1 VPASTPRRWRGIA
14 AWVLAVLTAIAVT
27 ASVVGLWVHR
37 VAFDTDAF
45 MATVTPVVESESVQ
59 AVVSDR
65 VASDLVEALDLE
77 ARISGVVT
85 QAEERFVARL
95 GEALGVSAEVLERL
109 IDTRL
114 GLEQIAPALAAGAEA
129 RIEDAVHRFVSSPD
143 GTQMLLSLV
152 EVAHERTVHLLRD
165 EVDQL
170 PNLVVADGEVRFNTV
185 PLLAAALRAA
195 VNQGLDVIGI
205 DRQIPPFDSAED
217 ADQAVARLA
226 DVLGRDLPDDFGQVT
241 VGSQEGLQ
249 RAQDLARL
257 FDRIVWLVLVV
268 TLVLAVAAALVAP
281 SIRQGVMRVGVAA
294 VVGALAG
301 WLIVEAITAGLPD
314 AAATADGQAAIAD
327 LTGALVTSLR
337 TIALLLAAVGALAA
351 VLAFLP
357 TVMPARLEGE
367 SAVSPDRAPPSAPAT
382 GPIPPTPT
390 FADESTPP
398 PAEGTPPPAE
408 STPPPADGAPPAAV
422 AEPPSAET
430 ETAASDAE
438 SPVHDAESASVD
450 ADAPAAGTQPP
461 VADDSGTRPRRQS
474 ARRRKPV
481 PPPDA

>member
-1 VPASTPRRWRGIA
+1 
-14 AWVLAVLTAIAVT
+14 VLTAVAVT

-65 VASDLVEALDLE
+65 IASDLVEALDLE
-77 ARISGVVT
+77 ARISDVVVR
-85 QAEERFVARL
+85 AEERLVTRL
-95 GEALGVSAEVLERL
+95 GEALGVSPEVLERL
-109 IDTRL
+109 IDARL
-114 GLEQIAPALAAGAEA
+114 GLDEIAPALAAGAEA
-129 RIEDAVHRFVSSPD
+129 RIEDVVHRFVSSPD

-165 EVDQL
+165 EMDQL

-185 PLLAAALRAA
+185 PLMAGALRAA

-205 DRQIPPFDSAED
+205 DRQIPPFDSTDDAE
-217 ADQAVARLA
+217 QAVARLA

-268 TLVLAVAAALVAP
+268 TLVLGVGAALLAP

-327 LTGALVTSLR
+327 LTGALVSSLR

-357 TVMPARLEGE
+357 TVMPAPLEGQP
-367 SAVSPDRAPPSAPAT
+367 AASPDRSSPSVPTANPPAPA
-382 GPIPPTPT
+382 PT
-390 FADESTPP
+390 FAEEDN
-398 PAEGTPPPAE
+398 AR
-408 STPPPADGAPPAAV
+408 PADV
-422 AEPPSAET
+422 EPSAE
-430 ETAASDAE
+430 
-438 SPVHDAESASVD
+438 AESASVPTESPTGNAEPPASD
-450 ADAPAAGTQPP
+450 VDATATVAQSASVDTDTSAAADATPA
-461 VADDSGTRPRRQS
+461 VEESGTRPRRRS
-474 ARRRKPV
+474 TRRRKPP